1 MAPEPLCYPRMARR
15 ETTLLVPLI
24 FVQVACVTTHVAG
37 GGSPSIDQA
46 TLSVGERQ
54 YRLNSCS
61 SGDLEYFLGVDL
73 ADEAQSASVRL
84 VIDPIL
90 GPRLRVE
97 LLESETTR
105 SLRLG
110 PEQCR
115 QLEAEVRATGWQ
127 VNTVRDFSGF
137 VNAECKTDDA
147 RAISLHARFSHCH

>member
-1 MAPEPLCYPRMARR
+1 MKASRA
-15 ETTLLVPLI
+15 LLVFPLS
-24 FVQVACVTTHVAG
+24 VQVACVTTRVAG

-46 TLSVGERQ
+46 ILSVGERQ

-90 GPRLRVE
+90 GPRVRVE
-97 LLESETTR
+97 LREGEAGRRLT
-105 SLRLG
+105 LG
-110 PEQCR
+110 PEQCS
-115 QLEAEVRATGWQ
+115 QLEADVRATGWQ

-137 VNAECKTDDA
+137 VNAECRSDEGQ
-147 RAISLHARFSHCH
+147 AISLHARFSHCH